1 MVEFE
6 DPHLLWKGSTQGGT
20 ITAIDVLQE
29 VTRGARATVT
39 VALRLADGRTR
50 VERNK
55 LRRTRDSWEIDVIE
69 VEVPENNEIQELT
82 KSARA
87 RHRGLRS

>member
-6 DPHLLWKGSTQGGT
+6 DAHLLWKGSTQGGT

-39 VALRLADGRTR
+39 VPLRLA
-50 VERNK
+50 
-55 LRRTRDSWEIDVIE
+55 DSWEIDVIE